1 MPQSG
6 SGNKAKM
13 QKNMYITIFVNKK
26 KSNSVW
32 SGTENWVVLGQ
43 ECEKMTLNCIPLIE
57 LDNRHSFLIQEE
69 KTFLSK
75 SDL

>member
-1 MPQSG
+1 
-6 SGNKAKM
+6 
-13 QKNMYITIFVNKK
+13 
-26 KSNSVW
+26 
-32 SGTENWVVLGQ
+32 
-43 ECEKMTLNCIPLIE
+43 MTFNCIPLIE